1 MDIQEAK
8 FILANTQ
15 PFNKLKEEAIDEFL
29 SICELRKYGDG
40 EVLYKDQDPPDYFYF
55 LLRGR
60 VIILKEDAKEESEIE
75 LIKRG
80 TSFGIISLFNEEPHS
95 VTTRSIEESFVL
107 KADKERFKEFLNK
120 YPLISLEFYRIL
132 SQRIRA
138 RSGKKKIFQCKR
150 IAVIGAQLSG
160 KTNYM
165 FNLGIKLKEQTGK
178 NVICVEFSSS
188 GNFSL
193 NKFAAE
199 CKILNLEDYKEETV
213 NDYIIKSNLQNNN
226 KITID
231 CLLVKISDTLKMPSL
246 LNFLSENYHF
256 IIYEIP
262 ALIFDSNLHKV
273 VSPADYFHF
282 LVLPA
287 KEDAARASSVIAAL
301 CERDPLSSDRIKVIL
316 SYFSVKE
323 RLTIEAIKEI
333 LNANIYATLPAF
345 GEEYLSAIKR
355 ISKEVG
361 EVVVGLALGSGGAY
375 GFAHIGVLR
384 VLEQNHIPIDIICGS
399 SIGSVIAS
407 LWALGESPDKI
418 EKFMIEF
425 ARKLNLFSV
434 RGFSLPFFKGLW
446 RAKYL
451 ENILRK
457 VFKDKTFYDLKHPLK
472 IVVFDFLTKEAKVL
486 EEGSLYKAVAAS
498 CAMPGV
504 FEPINF
510 KDRVLLDGGILNPL
524 PTRVLLSYGADKI
537 IAVNVTP
544 SQEEIIK
551 EYDEKNKFHILDFI
565 FGSIETMQRQFI
577 EQAVTVADIVIHPN
591 FGHLRW
597 LEFEKV
603 EDFIKKGELATL
615 SKLEELK
622 KISAI

>member
-1 MDIQEAK
+1 MDIKEAK
-8 FILANTQ
+8 FILANIP
-15 PFNKLKEEAIDEFL
+15 PFNKLKEEEVNEFL
-29 SICELRKYGDG
+29 SICELRRLSHG

-60 VIILKEDAKEESEIE
+60 VVVLKQDGKEESEIE
-75 LIKRG
+75 IIKRG

-95 VTTRSIEESFVL
+95 VTTKSIEESFVL
-107 KADKERFKEFLNK
+107 KCDKEKFKDFLNK

-150 IAVIGAQLSG
+150 IAVMGAHLSG
-160 KTNYM
+160 KTSYM
-165 FNLGIKLKEQTGK
+165 FNLGFKLKEHTGK
-178 NVICVEFSSS
+178 NVICIEFSQS
-188 GNFSL
+188 NTFCL
-193 NKFAAE
+193 DEFVEKRE
-199 CKILNLEDYKEETV
+199 ILNLDDYKEETL
-213 NDYIIKSNLQNNN
+213 NNYISKGNLPNS
-226 KITID
+226 KIAID
-231 CLLVKISDTLKMPSL
+231 CLLVKVNDTLKVPSL

-256 IIYEIP
+256 IIYEMP
-262 ALIFDSNLHKV
+262 DKFFDSNLHEV

-282 LVLPA
+282 LVLPN
-287 KEDAARASSVIAAL
+287 KEDVLRVSSVMAAL
-301 CERDPLSSDRIKVIL
+301 FERDPLTSDRTKVIL
-316 SYFSVKE
+316 SYFAVKD
-323 RLTIEAIKEI
+323 RLGIETIKEA
-333 LNANIYATLPAF
+333 LHTNIYATLPLF

-361 EVVVGLALGSGGAY
+361 EVVIGLALGSGGAY

-384 VLEQNHIPIDIICGS
+384 ILERNHIPIDIICGS

-407 LWALGESPDKI
+407 LWALGESPEEI

-425 ARKLNLFSV
+425 AKKLNIFSIW
-434 RGFSLPFFKGLW
+434 GFSFPFKGLW

-451 ENILRK
+451 ENILKK
-457 VFKDKTFYDLKHPLK
+457 VFKNKTFYDLKHPLK
-472 IVVFDFLTKEAKVL
+472 IVVFDFLTKEAKAL
-486 EEGSLYKAVAAS
+486 EEGPLYKAVAAS
-498 CAMPGV
+498 CALPGI

-510 KDRVLLDGGILNPL
+510 KDKVLLDGGILNPL
-524 PTRVLLSYGADKI
+524 PTKILLNYGADKI

-551 EYDEKNKFHILDFI
+551 EYNKKNKFHILDFI

-577 EQAVTVADIVIHPN
+577 EQAITVADVVIHPN

-622 KISAI
+622 KVTNT